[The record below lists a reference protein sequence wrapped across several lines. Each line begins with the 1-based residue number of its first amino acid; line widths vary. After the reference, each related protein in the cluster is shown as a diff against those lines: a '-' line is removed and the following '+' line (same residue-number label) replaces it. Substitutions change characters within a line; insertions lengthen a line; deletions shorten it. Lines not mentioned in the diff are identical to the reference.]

1 MENGVGSA
9 IQKWFNLQSIS
20 EAKSQLETMHL
31 NYDLPRFLS
40 TREFRR
46 LSTRAARKRIKDGGE
61 IQQALS
67 SEMPQQ
73 EALKESLGAQSA
85 AQMYLARDKWSV
97 PDEDKLKECHPLTGH
112 AFWQVILG
120 ASASGNTQ
128 SGL

>member
-1 MENGVGSA
+1 M
-9 IQKWFNLQSIS
+9 
-20 EAKSQLETMHL
+20 
-31 NYDLPRFLS
+31 
-40 TREFRR
+40 
-46 LSTRAARKRIKDGGE
+46 DGGE

-85 AQMYLARDKWSV
+85 AQMYLARDKWQV

-120 ASASGNTQ
+120 ASASGIAQ
-128 SGL
+128 SELEFADIKCQVTEAWPAFVQRISWWEYLRCFRKVGSSLRFKPLQTLCS